1 MSTNKKS
8 SKGAVTTGVIAALA
22 ASSCCIPPVI
32 AAIAGVGGAAGSLSW
47 MEPLRP
53 YLIGLAIL
61 AIGYA
66 WYTHYKTKKEDDCGC
81 AIEKPKWYQTK
92 GFLVGMTLFA
102 AISITF
108 PYYSGLFLPNNK
120 KEVILTEESSIQVAD
135 VKIEGMTCDAC
146 QNHVNQAVNELNG
159 IVNVNSSYA
168 NSNAIIEFDNSQTTI
183 EEIEDAVRST
193 GYAVVSTE
201 ITEE

>member
-66 WYTHYKTKKEDDCGC
+66 WYTHYKTKKEDDCG
-81 AIEKPKWYQTK
+81 
-92 GFLVGMTLFA
+92 
-102 AISITF
+102 
-108 PYYSGLFLPNNK
+108 
-120 KEVILTEESSIQVAD
+120 
-135 VKIEGMTCDAC
+135 
-146 QNHVNQAVNELNG
+146 
-159 IVNVNSSYA
+159 
-168 NSNAIIEFDNSQTTI
+168 
-183 EEIEDAVRST
+183 
-193 GYAVVSTE
+193 
-201 ITEE
+201 